1 MYDNKHKSKIE
12 NDKISRWRVE
22 LSQYKFDII
31 YHPGKENAAADA
43 LSRIA
48 AITHSLK
55 ELLDIHEK
63 LCHPG
68 VTRLFHSFRSKNLPF
83 SQAQV
88 KQITDTCPSCLYL
101 KPKFPK
107 SQGTLIKAIL
117 PFQHLNV
124 DFKGPLP
131 TSKNGNSYLLTIID
145 EYSRFPFAY
154 PSKDMTSRTMLNCFN
169 HLFSIFGMPGMVH
182 SDRGPNFLMESSE
195 WETILPDTL
204 HSIRSLLCTATNTTP
219 HERLFNFT
227 RKSTAGKSI
236 PSWIKPG
243 PFYIKNRTRTSKNQP
258 PVIKASLLDV
268 NPQYAHVKLPLVLKL
283 WLIFRT
289 LHRTKNL

>member
-1 MYDNKHKSKIE
+1 MYDNKHKSKIK

-31 YHPGKENAAADA
+31 YLAGKENAAADA

-48 AITHSLK
+48 GITHSLK
-55 ELLDIHEK
+55 KLLDIHEK

-68 VTRLFHSFRSKNLPF
+68 VTRFFHFVRSKNLPF

-101 KPKFPK
+101 KSKFPK
-107 SQGTLIKAIL
+107 SQETLTKAIL
-117 PFQHLNV
+117 SFQCLNV

-154 PSKDMTSRTMLNCFN
+154 T
-169 HLFSIFGMPGMVH
+169 HLACQTWSILTGVQTFSH
-182 SDRGPNFLMESSE
+182 QK
-195 WETILPDTL
+195 
-204 HSIRSLLCTATNTTP
+204 LLIICIA
-219 HERLFNFT
+219 
-227 RKSTAGKSI
+227 K
-236 PSWIKPG
+236 
-243 PFYIKNRTRTSKNQP
+243 
-258 PVIKASLLDV
+258 V
-268 NPQYAHVKLPLVLKL
+268 
-283 WLIFRT
+283 
-289 LHRTKNL
+289 